1 MKKLIMTAALF
12 PVFFIGQ
19 SQEKKEAEGKTY
31 PQFDAGF
38 GLGIDYGGIGGRL
51 TAAPVKQA
59 FFFGGLGY
67 NIDGFGYN
75 VGAGFRFLP
84 EKRICPYIL
93 AMYGY
98 NAVVLVFINN
108 QYQKQYNKTFYGP
121 SAGLGLE
128 QRAWKN
134 AKNYFNM
141 ELLYL
146 FRSQK
151 FKEYKTK
158 LENDLGAKFLLL
170 PVSFSIGYHVGF

>member
-1 MKKLIMTAALF
+1 MKKLIMTWALF
-12 PVFFIGQ
+12 LAFFIGH

-31 PQFDAGF
+31 PRFNTGF

-51 TAAPVKQA
+51 TAVPVKQA
-59 FFFGGLGY
+59 FFFGDLGY
-67 NIDGFGYN
+67 NIDGAGYN
-75 VGAGFRFLP
+75 VGAGFRFSP
-84 EKRICPYIL
+84 EKKGCPYFL

-98 NAVVLVFINN
+98 NAVVIVFINS

-121 SAGLGLE
+121 SAGFGLE
-128 QRAWKN
+128 QRARKN

-151 FKEYKTK
+151 FKDYKTK
-158 LENDLGAKFLLL
+158 LENDLGATFLSL